1 MEIQRRLG
9 MAGTSNSTGSAS
21 SSPRNHRR
29 RGHRRQMSD
38 PKIFSSISPIKED
51 KDLEKELERVS
62 WVLILRSSRFLSSSV
77 CSSAWHIFHCA
88 AGVLSRCSPLHP
100 HCITLHDCPREQDLM
115 ERDLCA
121 VNVED
126 GSCLSDLVPES
137 EKGRGS
143 RSIHKHSDLS
153 CCVLFLAF
161 LLLFYLSHHV
171 VTLAKVKANLSTV
184 IYSVISQCMRFT
196 C

>member
-9 MAGTSNSTGSAS
+9 MTSGTSNSTGSAS

-62 WVLILRSSRFLSSSV
+62 WVLILRSSPLLISSV
-77 CSSAWHIFHCA
+77 CSSAWHIFHCLQSNVKLDGRWPRVIYA
-88 AGVLSRCSPLHP
+88 CSWHCCYGVR
-100 HCITLHDCPREQDLM
+100 HCTITASHYMIVFANLQDLM

-121 VNVED
+121 MNVEEV
-126 GSCLSDLVPES
+126 SYLCAVLPES
-137 EKGRGS
+137 EKEKYRAVQYTQTQWL
-143 RSIHKHSDLS
+143 LS
-153 CCVLFLAF
+153 YCVMFLAF
-161 LLLFYLSHHV
+161 LLLFICLIM
-171 VTLAKVKANLSTV
+171 L
-184 IYSVISQCMRFT
+184 
-196 C
+196 